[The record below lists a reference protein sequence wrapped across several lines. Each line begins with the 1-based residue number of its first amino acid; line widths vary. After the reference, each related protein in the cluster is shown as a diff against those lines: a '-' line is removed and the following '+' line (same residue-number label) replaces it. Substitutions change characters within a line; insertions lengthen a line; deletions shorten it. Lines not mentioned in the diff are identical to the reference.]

1 MGVKLNIDAQF
12 LLKEQ
17 DHPSGIT
24 FEATGKTVGDCLKL
38 YLATKPHLKKDF
50 LNKWGGLDT
59 NIYVFINKQAVTS
72 EHLEKEVQDGD
83 EIKIMYARVH
93 GCCY

>member
-38 YLATKPHLKKDF
+38 YLATKPHL
-50 LNKWGGLDT
+50 
-59 NIYVFINKQAVTS
+59 YVFINKQAVTS

>member
-1 MGVKLNIDAQF
+1 MSVKLNIDAQF

-17 DHPSGIT
+17 DSPDGTT
-24 FEATGKTVGDCLKL
+24 FEAKGKTVGECLKQ
-38 YLATKPHLKKDF
+38 YLATRPHLKKDF

-59 NIYVFINKQAVTS
+59 NIYVFINKQSVTS
-72 EHLEKEVQDGD
+72 EHLEKEVKDGD